1 MAIVINIFLNLFIVK
16 QLVLLFFLFFSSYTF
31 SQVEQIE
38 RYKLYPTDN
47 MYNFINLDTA
57 TGIMTLVQWSL
68 ESDSRFVYK
77 LSYEILLPDGWVES
91 TDEEMKYG
99 RFKLYPTSN
108 TYNFLLLDT
117 ENGRTWQV
125 QWGFEKDERF
135 VIEIE

>member
-1 MAIVINIFLNLFIVK
+1 MKKLTLI
-16 QLVLLFFLFFSSYTF
+16 FFLILSSYTF

-38 RYKLYPTDN
+38 RWKLYPTDN
-47 MYNFINLDTA
+47 MYNFINLDTM
-57 TGIMTLVQWSL
+57 TGQMTLVQWSL
-68 ESDSRFVYK
+68 ESGSRLEYI
-77 LSYEILLPDGWVES
+77 LSMEVLLPDGWVEW

-108 TYNFLLLDT
+108 TYNFLLLDA

-135 VIEIE
+135 VIEID

>member
-1 MAIVINIFLNLFIVK
+1 MKKLT
-16 QLVLLFFLFFSSYTF
+16 LLFFLIFSSYTF

-38 RYKLYPTDN
+38 RFKLYPTDN
-47 MYNFINLDTA
+47 MYNFINLDTM
-57 TGIMTLVQWSL
+57 TGQMTLVQWSL
-68 ESDSRFVYK
+68 ESGSRFEYI
-77 LSYEILLPDGWVES
+77 LSMEVLLPDGWVEW

-108 TYNFLLLDT
+108 TYNFLLLDA

-135 VIEIE
+135 VIEID